1 MKKRKKKNLDLYLIL
16 YSKVH
21 LSWIIDLGI
30 KAKIIKLLR
39 EHLHHLGVGENFL
52 EHKTDK
58 LDYRK
63 LRLSV
68 YQDIINKEK
77 SQATYCKNII
87 TLNKSGEGLVSRK
100 YK

>member
-1 MKKRKKKNLDLYLIL
+1 MKLDIHMKKRKKKNLDLYLIL

-30 KAKIIKLLR
+30 KAKIIKLLG
-39 EHLHHLGVGENFL
+39 EHLHHLSVGKNFL

-63 LRLSV
+63 LRLSFIKISLTKRRV
-68 YQDIINKEK
+68 KPHT
-77 SQATYCKNII
+77 ART
-87 TLNKSGEGLVSRK
+87 
-100 YK
+100 